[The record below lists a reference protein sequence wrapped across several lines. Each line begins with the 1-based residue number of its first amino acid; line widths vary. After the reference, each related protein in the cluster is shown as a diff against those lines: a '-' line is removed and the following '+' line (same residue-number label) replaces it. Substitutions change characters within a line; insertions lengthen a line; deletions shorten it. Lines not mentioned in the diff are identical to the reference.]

1 MLIDIRTLFVAL
13 MINLITMAVAL
24 PAVMGR
30 VDAPARRAQAATGLQ
45 ALGWVLILASGLV
58 ERNGSLDR
66 LLSSLSMASLGASFA
81 VLGSAFA
88 LWCGHKT
95 QIGLTLVIALVMAG
109 GYAVGFSSY
118 PFRVGWANGWLS
130 VQMLI
135 VASIVGRRPVLA
147 VGRWR
152 WLMVLSLL
160 AQVVVTSWRGV
171 LGAFFTEA
179 YPQFLAPH
187 PVNYAAA
194 IVANVTAL
202 LTGVGILLAHR
213 DDAARGLER
222 LATVDGLTGVF
233 NRRAWLARAEQGLV
247 ASTRYGHPLAVLM
260 IDLDHFKQINDTRG
274 HAAGDRA
281 LQLLAR
287 ELIGAARAGDV
298 VGRYG
303 GEEFCVLM
311 GHASH
316 DAARAFDRR
325 LRVRLALAARREL
338 GFELEY
344 SAGIAL
350 RDVQGDT
357 LIAMLRRAD
366 AALYRAKDAGRA
378 RTLDE
383 VRVELQPA

>member
-13 MINLITMAVAL
+13 MINLITMAMAL

-30 VDAPARRAQAATGLQ
+30 VDAPARRAQAATALQ

-58 ERNGSLDR
+58 ERSGWLDR
-66 LLSSLSMASLGASFA
+66 LLSSLSMASLGTSFA

-95 QIGLTLVIALVMAG
+95 QMRLTLAIALVMVG
-109 GYAVGFSSY
+109 GYAIGFSSY
-118 PFRVGWANGWLS
+118 PFRVGWANGLLAL
-130 VQMLI
+130 QMLI
-135 VASIVGRRPVLA
+135 VASIVGRKPLLA

-171 LGAFFTEA
+171 LGAFFTDA
-179 YPQFLAPH
+179 YPRFLAPH

-202 LTGVGILLAHR
+202 MTAVGILLAHR
-213 DDAARGLER
+213 DEAARSLER

-233 NRRAWLARAEQGLV
+233 NRRAWLTRAEQSLA
-247 ASTRYGHPLAVLM
+247 ASARYGHPLAVLM

-303 GEEFCVLM
+303 GEEFCVMM
-311 GHASH
+311 GQASH
-316 DAARAFDRR
+316 EAARAFDRR
-325 LRVRLALAARREL
+325 LRHRLALASQREL
-338 GFELEY
+338 GFELGY

-350 RDVQGDT
+350 RAPQDDSLV
-357 LIAMLRRAD
+357 AMLRRAD

-383 VRVELQPA
+383 VRGEWQPA

>member
-1 MLIDIRTLFVAL
+1 MPIDIRTLFVAL

-30 VDAPARRAQAATGLQ
+30 VDAPARRAQAATALQ

-58 ERNGSLDR
+58 ERGGSLDR

-95 QIGLTLVIALVMAG
+95 QIRLTLAIGFVMAG
-109 GYAVGFSSY
+109 GYAIGFSSY
-118 PFRVGWANGWLS
+118 AFRVGWANGLLAL
-130 VQMLI
+130 QMLI
-135 VASIVGRRPVLA
+135 VAAIVGRRPRLA

-152 WLMVLSLL
+152 WLMVLSLFV
-160 AQVVVTSWRGV
+160 QIVVTTWRGV

-179 YPQFLAPH
+179 YPRFLAPH

-194 IVANVTAL
+194 IAANITAL
-202 LTGVGILLAHR
+202 LTAVGILLAHR
-213 DDAARGLER
+213 DEAARGLER
-222 LATVDGLTGVF
+222 LATLDGLTGVF
-233 NRRAWLARAEQGLV
+233 NRRAWLARAEEGLA
-247 ASTRYGHPLAVLM
+247 ASVRYGQPLAVLM

-287 ELIGAARAGDV
+287 ELIGSARAGDV

-311 GHASH
+311 GQAGHE
-316 DAARAFDRR
+316 AARAFDRR
-325 LRVRLALAARREL
+325 LRLRLALAAQREL
-338 GFELEY
+338 GFELGY

-350 RDVQGDT
+350 RDTQGDT
-357 LIAMLRRAD
+357 LVAMLRRAD

-383 VRVELQPA
+383 IRVELQPV